1 MRADLDQVEELAA
14 LVLNRIGADLLEIG
28 LKPPVDGKIV
38 RGNLDH
44 RLLPRM
50 EEGHVRG
57 TNPGLDQQSIVKRHN
72 FHDCFA
78 GFDDAAHRVDVN
90 LLDGTPDGGF
100 QFRPRHPVA
109 AGGKGFLQ
117 RIEFRAALAD
127 FGVDFRFHFRLA
139 QRQTLLRLFGGGL
152 RLGDGR
158 RQRFDIALQ
167 RHDLLLKPQ
176 VVDAGINLALH
187 QRRGDVPLF
196 NGKRK
201 AAFGLAFPAG
211 QFFDFARALLILRLQ
226 QAHFGVLL
234 LFAGMEDGH
243 LVSDGLRVRNRQFF
257 REGGRFAFQLGVKAD
272 DRKLVLQDPVL
283 GVAVL
288 ALGKFVVELRK
299 RRALF
304 NDFPFTDQD
313 GPQDTAFKVLDDLR
327 ATK

>member
-1 MRADLDQVEELAA
+1 MR
-14 LVLNRIGADLLEIG
+14 N
-28 LKPPVDGKIV
+28 
-38 RGNLDH
+38 
-44 RLLPRM
+44 
-50 EEGHVRG
+50 
-57 TNPGLDQQSIVKRHN
+57 VKR
-72 FHDCFA
+72 CFA
-78 GFDDAAHRVDVN
+78 SSAA
-90 LLDGTPDGGF
+90 
-100 QFRPRHPVA
+100 A
-109 AGGKGFLQ
+109 C
-117 RIEFRAALAD
+117 AL
-127 FGVDFRFHFRLA
+127 GI
-139 QRQTLLRLFGGGL
+139 
-152 RLGDGR
+152 GR

-327 ATK
+327 ALRRNDLPVGVGHLIDFGKVRPDAQNEEKEADSQ

>member
-1 MRADLDQVEELAA
+1 M
-14 LVLNRIGADLLEIG
+14 
-28 LKPPVDGKIV
+28 
-38 RGNLDH
+38 
-44 RLLPRM
+44 
-50 EEGHVRG
+50 
-57 TNPGLDQQSIVKRHN
+57 
-72 FHDCFA
+72 
-78 GFDDAAHRVDVN
+78 
-90 LLDGTPDGGF
+90 
-100 QFRPRHPVA
+100 
-109 AGGKGFLQ
+109 
-117 RIEFRAALAD
+117 
-127 FGVDFRFHFRLA
+127 
-139 QRQTLLRLFGGGL
+139 
-152 RLGDGR
+152 
-158 RQRFDIALQ
+158 Q

-196 NGKRK
+196 NGTRK

-257 REGGRFAFQLGVKAD
+257 RKGGRFAFQLGVKAD

-313 GPQDTAFKVLDDLR
+313 GPQDTAFKVLDEMSCPLAWVTSSISAKFAQMPKMRKKRPTANERKRAPRRGLR
-327 ATK
+327 ASAASTSLT